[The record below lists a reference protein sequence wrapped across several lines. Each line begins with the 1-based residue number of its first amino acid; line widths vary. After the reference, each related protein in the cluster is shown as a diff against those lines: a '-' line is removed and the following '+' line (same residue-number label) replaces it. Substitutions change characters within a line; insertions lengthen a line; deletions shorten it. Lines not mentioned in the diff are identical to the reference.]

1 MKTKILNL
9 NDNRRLTRDSKM
21 SETKPS
27 EMKSKRV
34 VGRSV
39 AIALGI
45 ACIILIAGV
54 GGVMAY
60 YTMQVNSKDSTYNDY
75 VATHSHTDAQYN
87 AATTD
92 HSHTDEEYNA
102 MQSNYQAA
110 ENNYTNYLNDH
121 HYTDE
126 QYTQAIASKPA
137 KLVEVDLK
145 SDDSRPFLGTDSLH
159 VYGYL
164 CNVGGLTANNVKIHV
179 VAYQSGGVVAINTD
193 IVLGSIAGE
202 AWIKV
207 DGSPTYSGSSLTS
220 WTISETWS

>member
-1 MKTKILNL
+1 MN
-9 NDNRRLTRDSKM
+9 
-21 SETKPS
+21 ETKPS
-27 EMKSKRV
+27 EMKPKKV

-54 GGVMAY
+54 GGVMAF
-60 YTMQVNSKDSTYNDY
+60 YTMQVNSLKVNHTY
-75 VATHSHTDAQYN
+75 TDDQ
-87 AATTD
+87 
-92 HSHTDEEYNA
+92 YNA

-193 IVLGSIAGE
+193 IVLGSVAGE